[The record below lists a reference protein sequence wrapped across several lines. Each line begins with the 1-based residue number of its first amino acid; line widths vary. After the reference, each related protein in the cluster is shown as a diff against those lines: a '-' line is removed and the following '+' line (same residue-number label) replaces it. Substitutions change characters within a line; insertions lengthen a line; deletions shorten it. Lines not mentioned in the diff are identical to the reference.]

1 MTKLISLT
9 SHTIY
14 ISKYMLIAKLSQKK
28 YMTKSFRA
36 YFPFI
41 IVFTYIKQCKHRA
54 CGNVEVAFFSL
65 SDISVFQDVTK
76 YNRIPLHFHLYT
88 QCYIYRTRST
98 YIQYTYLLNYMPST
112 KCYVFCTTNVSR
124 IQIWSPWDKYMRE
137 FDVELI
143 YNSVELCLYIL
154 IYV

>member
-1 MTKLISLT
+1 MLQN
-9 SHTIY
+9 TIGFRY
-14 ISKYMLIAKLSQKK
+14 I
-28 YMTKSFRA
+28 
-36 YFPFI
+36 
-41 IVFTYIKQCKHRA
+41 FT
-54 CGNVEVAFFSL
+54 F
-65 SDISVFQDVTK
+65 
-76 YNRIPLHFHLYT
+76 
-88 QCYIYRTRST
+88 TRSAT
-98 YIQYTYLLNYMPST
+98 FTGLGVPKYIQYTYLLNYMPST